1 MIQSFLQ
8 YIRYE
13 KNYSSHTVLSYQTD
27 IEQLRDFI
35 ITQKG
40 GFDPKNLTSDELR
53 EWVIAL
59 MDVGE
64 KPSSVKRKLSAV
76 RSFYKF
82 LNLKNLTDNNPTLKI
97 VAPKVPKSLPKFF
110 YEKDLDNCLEV
121 SEKNCNFEGARNSLI
136 IELIY
141 QTGLRRSEVANLED
155 VNVDVI
161 NRQLKVLGKGNKE
174 RVVPFGRGLAE
185 MIETYRAK
193 RDGEVDVNTTKFFVH
208 QKGTALNP
216 MHIYNVVRKLM
227 GAVTTQ
233 EKRSPHVLR
242 HTFATSL
249 LNDGADVKA
258 IKDLLGHETLAAT
271 QVYTHASFEQIK
283 KSYQQAHPR
292 GEKEKEDTME
302 VRIQSIHF
310 DATEKLQQF
319 IEKKVNKLERISDEL
334 STAEVILKVVKP
346 ETSENKEAKITVLAP
361 NTEFFASKVCDTF
374 EEAIDLCVE
383 ALEKQIKKAKEKK

>member
-13 KNYSSHTVLSYQTD
+13 KNYSSHTVLSYQND

-35 ITQKG
+35 VVQKG
-40 GFDPKNLTSDELR
+40 DFDPKKLSSDELR
-53 EWVIAL
+53 EWIIAL

-82 LNLKNLTDNNPTLKI
+82 LNLKNLTDNNPTLKVI
-97 VAPKVPKSLPKFF
+97 APKVPKSLPKFF

-121 SEKNCNFEGARNSLI
+121 SEKNCNFEGVRNSLI

-155 VNVDVI
+155 ANVDTAKQ
-161 NRQLKVLGKGNKE
+161 QLKVLGKGNKE
-174 RVVPFGRGLAE
+174 RVVPFGMNLAE
-185 MIETYRAK
+185 MIEAYRVQ
-193 RDGEVDVNTTKFFVH
+193 RDAEVDVVTTKFFVH
-208 QKGTALNP
+208 KKGTSLNP

-258 IKDLLGHETLAAT
+258 IKELLGHETLAAT

-283 KSYQQAHPR
+283 TIYERTHPR
-292 GEKEKEDTME
+292 G
-302 VRIQSIHF
+302 
-310 DATEKLQQF
+310 
-319 IEKKVNKLERISDEL
+319 KK
-334 STAEVILKVVKP
+334 
-346 ETSENKEAKITVLAP
+346 
-361 NTEFFASKVCDTF
+361 
-374 EEAIDLCVE
+374 
-383 ALEKQIKKAKEKK
+383 

>member
-13 KNYSSHTVLSYQTD
+13 KNYSSHTVLSYQND
-27 IEQLRDFI
+27 IEQLRDFVVV
-35 ITQKG
+35 QNG
-40 GFDPKNLTSDELR
+40 DFDPKKLSSDELR
-53 EWVIAL
+53 EWIIAL

-82 LNLKNLTDNNPTLKI
+82 LNLKNLTDNNPTLKVI
-97 VAPKVPKSLPKFF
+97 APKVPKSLPKFF

-121 SEKNCNFEGARNSLI
+121 SEKNCNFEGVRNSLI

-155 VNVDVI
+155 ANVDTAKL
-161 NRQLKVLGKGNKE
+161 QLKVLGKGNKE
-174 RVVPFGRGLAE
+174 RVVPFGMNLAE
-185 MIETYRAK
+185 MIEAYRVQ
-193 RDGEVDVNTTKFFVH
+193 RDAEVDVVTTKFFVH
-208 QKGTALNP
+208 KKGTSLNP

-258 IKDLLGHETLAAT
+258 IKELLGHETLAAT

-283 KSYQQAHPR
+283 TIYERTHPR
-292 GEKEKEDTME
+292 GKSKEEIME

-319 IEKKVNKLERISDEL
+319 IEKKVNKLERISDDL

-346 ETSENKEAKITVLAP
+346 ETAENKEAKITVLAP

-374 EEAIDLCVE
+374 EEAVDLCVE
-383 ALEKQIKKAKEKK
+383 ALEKQIKKTKERK

>member
-1 MIQSFLQ
+1 MIESFLQ

-13 KNYSSHTVLSYQTD
+13 KNYSSHTVLSYQND
-27 IEQLRDFI
+27 IEQLRDFVVV
-35 ITQKG
+35 QKG
-40 GFDPKNLTSDELR
+40 DFDPKKLSSDELR
-53 EWVIAL
+53 EWIIAL

-82 LNLKNLTDNNPTLKI
+82 LNLKNLTDNNPTLKVI
-97 VAPKVPKSLPKFF
+97 APKVPKSLPKFF

-121 SEKNCNFEGARNSLI
+121 SEKNCNFEGVRNSLI

-155 VNVDVI
+155 ANVDTAKL
-161 NRQLKVLGKGNKE
+161 QLKVLGKGNKE
-174 RVVPFGRGLAE
+174 RVVPFGMNLAE
-185 MIETYRAK
+185 MIEAYRVQ
-193 RDGEVDVNTTKFFVH
+193 RDAEVDVVTTKFFVH
-208 QKGTALNP
+208 KKGTSLNP

-258 IKDLLGHETLAAT
+258 IKELLGHETLAAT

-283 KSYQQAHPR
+283 TIYERTHPR
-292 GEKEKEDTME
+292 GKSKEEIME

-319 IEKKVNKLERISDEL
+319 IEKKVNKLERISDDL

-346 ETSENKEAKITVLAP
+346 ETAENKEAKITVLAP

-374 EEAIDLCVE
+374 EEAVDLCVE
-383 ALEKQIKKAKEKK
+383 ALEKQIKKTKERK

>member
-13 KNYSSHTVLSYQTD
+13 KNYSSHTVLSYQID

-35 ITQKG
+35 VTQKG
-40 GFDPKNLTSDELR
+40 DFDPKKLTTDELR
-53 EWVIAL
+53 EWVIGL

-64 KPSSVKRKLSAV
+64 KPSSVKRKISAV

-82 LNLKNLTDNNPTLKI
+82 LNLKGLTDNNPTLKI
-97 VAPKVPKSLPKFF
+97 IAPKVPKSLPKFF
-110 YEKDLDNCLEV
+110 YEKDLDKCLEI
-121 SEKNCNFEGARNSLI
+121 SEKKCNFEGVRNSLI

-155 VNVDVI
+155 ANVDVVK
-161 NRQLKVLGKGNKE
+161 QHLKVLGKGNKE
-174 RVVPFGRGLAE
+174 RVVPFGTNLAE
-185 MIETYRAK
+185 RIEVYRAK
-193 RDGEVDVNTTKFFVH
+193 RDEEVDVVTTKFFVH
-208 QKGTALNP
+208 KKGTPLNS

-258 IKDLLGHETLAAT
+258 IKELLGHETLAAT
-271 QVYTHASFEQIK
+271 QVYTHASFDQIK
-283 KSYQQAHPR
+283 TIYERTHPR
-292 GEKEKEDTME
+292 G
-302 VRIQSIHF
+302 
-310 DATEKLQQF
+310 
-319 IEKKVNKLERISDEL
+319 KK
-334 STAEVILKVVKP
+334 
-346 ETSENKEAKITVLAP
+346 
-361 NTEFFASKVCDTF
+361 
-374 EEAIDLCVE
+374 
-383 ALEKQIKKAKEKK
+383 

>member
-13 KNYSSHTVLSYQTD
+13 KNYSSHTVLSYQID

-35 ITQKG
+35 VTQKG
-40 GFDPKNLTSDELR
+40 DFDPKKLTTDELR
-53 EWVIAL
+53 EWVVGL

-64 KPSSVKRKLSAV
+64 KPSSVKRKISAV

-82 LNLKNLTDNNPTLKI
+82 LNLKGLTDNNPTLKI
-97 VAPKVPKSLPKFF
+97 IAPKVPKSLPKFF
-110 YEKDLDNCLEV
+110 YEKDLDKCLEI
-121 SEKNCNFEGARNSLI
+121 SEKNCNFEGVRNSLI

-155 VNVDVI
+155 ANVDVVK
-161 NRQLKVLGKGNKE
+161 QHLKVLGKGNKE
-174 RVVPFGRGLAE
+174 RVVPFGTNLAE
-185 MIETYRAK
+185 KIEVYRAK
-193 RDGEVDVNTTKFFVH
+193 RDEEVDVVTTKFFVH
-208 QKGTALNP
+208 KKGTSLNP

-258 IKDLLGHETLAAT
+258 IKELLGHETLAAT
-271 QVYTHASFEQIK
+271 QVYTHASFDQIK
-283 KSYQQAHPR
+283 TIYERTHPR
-292 GEKEKEDTME
+292 G
-302 VRIQSIHF
+302 
-310 DATEKLQQF
+310 
-319 IEKKVNKLERISDEL
+319 KK
-334 STAEVILKVVKP
+334 
-346 ETSENKEAKITVLAP
+346 
-361 NTEFFASKVCDTF
+361 
-374 EEAIDLCVE
+374 
-383 ALEKQIKKAKEKK
+383 

>member
-13 KNYSSHTVLSYQTD
+13 KNYSSHTVLSYQND
-27 IEQLRDFI
+27 IEQLRDFVVV
-35 ITQKG
+35 QKG
-40 GFDPKNLTSDELR
+40 DFDPKKLSSDELR
-53 EWVIAL
+53 EWIIAL

-82 LNLKNLTDNNPTLKI
+82 LNLKNLTDNNPTLKVI
-97 VAPKVPKSLPKFF
+97 APKVPKSLPKFF

-121 SEKNCNFEGARNSLI
+121 SEKNCNFEGVRNSLI

-155 VNVDVI
+155 ANVDTAKQ
-161 NRQLKVLGKGNKE
+161 QLKVLGKGNKE
-174 RVVPFGRGLAE
+174 RVVPFGMNLAE
-185 MIETYRAK
+185 MIEAYRVQ
-193 RDGEVDVNTTKFFVH
+193 RDAEVDVVTTKFFVH
-208 QKGTALNP
+208 KKGTSLNP

-258 IKDLLGHETLAAT
+258 IKELLGHETLAAT

-283 KSYQQAHPR
+283 TIYERTHPR
-292 GEKEKEDTME
+292 GKSKEEIME

-319 IEKKVNKLERISDEL
+319 IEKKVNKLERISDDL

-346 ETSENKEAKITVLAP
+346 ETAENKEAKITVLAP

-374 EEAIDLCVE
+374 EEAVDLCVE
-383 ALEKQIKKAKEKK
+383 ALEKQIKKTKERK